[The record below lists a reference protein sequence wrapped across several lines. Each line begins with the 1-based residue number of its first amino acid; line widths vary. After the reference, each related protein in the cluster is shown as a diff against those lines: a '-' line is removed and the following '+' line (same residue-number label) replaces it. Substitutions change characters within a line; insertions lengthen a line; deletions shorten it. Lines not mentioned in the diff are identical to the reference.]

1 MSNLELVVILLALV
15 ASGFFSM
22 MEIAFLSSNKLMIEL
37 DKKEGGLSA
46 KIVHYFLRHSSLYL
60 GTMLVGNNIALV
72 IYGLYMGKVIIAVLF
87 PELIN
92 SDTLT
97 FYPLLIQTSISTLVI
112 LFTAEFLPKSIG
124 RINPNKLLQLTWPF
138 ILFFGV
144 VLYPITILSIGISEG
159 LLKLFNITDEEESE
173 NALRFGK
180 VDLDNYVKEISN
192 RSHDEEGVDHE
203 IQIFKNALDF
213 SKVKS
218 RDCMVPRTEIE
229 AIDIESDVESL
240 RLQFVKTGYSKIF
253 VYKDTIDNIVGYV
266 QSFDLFKKPQE
277 IKSIVKKMLIIPETT
292 SANVLLEKFT
302 KQKNKVALVVDEFG
316 GTSGMLTI
324 EDVIEEIFGEIDDE
338 HDVDD
343 LIDNQ
348 LSENEFDFAARLEI
362 DYINEKYGLNIP
374 ESDEYETLGGFIISN
389 IKNIP
394 QSGEKFALHNFDI
407 IVTEANETRI
417 ERVRFSSKTEE

>member
-192 RSHDEEGVDHE
+192 RSHDEEGVGHE
-203 IQIFKNALDF
+203 IQIFKDALDF

-218 RDCMVPRTEIE
+218 RDCMVPRTEIL
-229 AIDIESDVESL
+229 AIEL
-240 RLQFVKTGYSKIF
+240 SK
-253 VYKDTIDNIVGYV
+253 
-266 QSFDLFKKPQE
+266 LF
-277 IKSIVKKMLIIPETT
+277 
-292 SANVLLEKFT
+292 LE
-302 KQKNKVALVVDEFG
+302 V
-316 GTSGMLTI
+316 
-324 EDVIEEIFGEIDDE
+324 
-338 HDVDD
+338 
-343 LIDNQ
+343 
-348 LSENEFDFAARLEI
+348 
-362 DYINEKYGLNIP
+362 
-374 ESDEYETLGGFIISN
+374 IISN
-389 IKNIP
+389 GFDEEALKVLKKKKNLRLID
-394 QSGEKFALHNFDI
+394 GTNYTFKEKSKFISSNEELLVQTEDLKKLNNKDFKIVSKRKPNSKQMKDLVFAFNICRFVKSNA
-407 IVTEANETRI
+407 IVLAVNETTTGIGSGQPSRLDSCQIAI
-417 ERVRFSSKTEE
+417 EKMKIKEIIPV